1 VSLALAKGFLK
12 LIFTLLGKKLSKRQ
26 QMSGSIVTQAEHKNT
41 QKKKK
46 EKSEESCGISHK
58 FSLEV
63 RKM

>member
-1 VSLALAKGFLK
+1 
-12 LIFTLLGKKLSKRQ
+12 
-26 QMSGSIVTQAEHKNT
+26 MSGSIVMQAEHKNT

>member
-26 QMSGSIVTQAEHKNT
+26 QMSGSIVMQAEHKNT

-46 EKSEESCGISHK
+46 EKSEESCVVLAIS
-58 FSLEV
+58 FL
-63 RKM
+63 